1 MTRNG
6 VNPFVSG
13 DIGQVLY
20 GTADRL
26 AARTGALHR
35 AKTAGRPVADVV
47 ADLAHVHRR
56 ERAWQVVLDIG
67 CGRGSSTQA
76 LAAQLRPD
84 LLVGVDASAAML
96 AAARRR
102 MPGAS
107 DRPNDRP
114 GDRPA
119 VRWARGDFHQLP
131 FRTGMCALAVAAFC
145 LYHSPH
151 PQRAIAEITRCLVP
165 DGLAVLVTKSVD
177 SYHHLD
183 DLVAVAG
190 LDRDA
195 QTRPS
200 LYATAHSGNLATLA
214 ATTLQV
220 CRVEHEQ
227 HRFRFTGLQH
237 VAEYLATSPKYQ
249 MPPTLH
255 GQVDAI
261 EAALIAAVPD
271 QPVDTDSTVTYVVAR
286 RGSR

>member
-6 VNPFVSG
+6 ANPFVSG

-26 AARTGALHR
+26 TARTGALHR
-35 AKTAGRPVADVV
+35 AKTAGRPVAEVV
-47 ADLAHVHRR
+47 ADLAHAHRR
-56 ERAWQVVLDIG
+56 ELAWQVVLDIG
-67 CGRGSSTQA
+67 CGRGSSTQT

-84 LLVGVDASAAML
+84 LLVGVDGSSAML

-102 MPGAS
+102 IPDTS
-107 DRPNDRP
+107 DRT

-119 VRWARGDFHQLP
+119 LRWAQGDFHQLP
-131 FRTGMCALAVAAFC
+131 FRSGMCALAVAAFC

-151 PQRAIAEITRCLVP
+151 PQRAIAEITRCLAP

-177 SYHHLD
+177 SYRHLD

-195 QTRPS
+195 HTRPN

-214 ATTLQV
+214 ATALQV

-227 HRFRFTGLQH
+227 HRFRFTGLRH

-249 MPPTLH
+249 MPPALQ
-255 GQVDAI
+255 GQANAI